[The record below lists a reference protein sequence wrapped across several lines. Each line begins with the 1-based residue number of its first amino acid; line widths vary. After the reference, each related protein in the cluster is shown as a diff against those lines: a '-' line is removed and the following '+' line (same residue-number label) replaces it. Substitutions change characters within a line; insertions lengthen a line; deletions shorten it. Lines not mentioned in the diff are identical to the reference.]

1 MEKQNQISLEEM
13 MEKLNSFGDRLNR
26 IESTLRIREKSG
38 TLSEVI
44 NYNEDE
50 SDTEDELTN
59 PLSESKVF
67 EYGLAWLGSAV
78 LLLGMIFM
86 MSLVTNLFGGLSSCF
101 LGLAAAALTHALAG
115 YLKKTFSYMAFM
127 FSVSGHLLLY
137 YSLMKLHF
145 FAASPV
151 IGNMWVVLSL
161 MIAAIGVMFYLAVKT
176 NSELMAVFAYL
187 LLIITAI
194 VSDNTNFTFSILVL
208 GAATSIYLFDK
219 CSWKG
224 LLVLSVFLTYIGH
237 TLWLIGNPVMG
248 HAAAAVTTHQN
259 NLFFLLLYGALYSI
273 VPLIKQR
280 ERFTSDIY
288 NAVILINGLA
298 FSLVLMLIVLTFY
311 TTNYIWIF
319 LTLSIF
325 CLIYSIIL
333 NYKIERKFDSSF
345 YANFSF
351 MALSIAVFGYANLP
365 GSYVFLGW
373 QSLVVLA
380 MAIWFRSN
388 LIVKMNTLLF
398 SGILIAY
405 LITAKPL
412 DSYNFSFTLI
422 AIISAR
428 ILNWKKDRLDL
439 KTDLIRNI
447 YLVITFF
454 SMLYTLYFAVP
465 KDYVTMSWG
474 LAAVVYMIFSVIL
487 KNVKYRLMAILT
499 LLVTVFYL
507 FMFDFS
513 RMGIGYRIIA
523 FIFVGLIILGV
534 SFYYT
539 KKLKKDKDVIFNNNE
554 QT

>member
-1 MEKQNQISLEEM
+1 
-13 MEKLNSFGDRLNR
+13 MEKLNQISMEEMIEKLHSFDERLNR

-44 NYNEDE
+44 DYSEEESGNEE
-50 SDTEDELTN
+50 EMTN

-78 LLLGMIFM
+78 LLLGMIFL
-86 MSLVTNLFGGLSSCF
+86 MSFVTNIFGGLSSCI
-101 LGLAAAALTHALAG
+101 LGFAAAALTHVLAG
-115 YLKKTFSYMAFM
+115 YLKKTFTYMAFM
-127 FSVSGHLLLY
+127 FTISGHLLIY

-145 FAASPV
+145 LSATPV
-151 IGNMWVVLSL
+151 IGNMWIVLGL
-161 MIAAIGVMFYLAVKT
+161 MIASIGVMFYHAVKT
-176 NSELMAVFAYL
+176 NSELMAVFAFL
-187 LLIITAI
+187 LLFITGITA
-194 VSDNTNFTFSILVL
+194 DNTNFTLSLLVL
-208 GAATSIYLFDK
+208 GAFTALYLFDK
-219 CSWKG
+219 YSWKG
-224 LLVLSVFLTYIGH
+224 LLVMSIFLTYIGH
-237 TLWLIGNPVMG
+237 TLWLIGNPLAG
-248 HAAAAVTTHQN
+248 HPAAAVTTHQN
-259 NLFFLLLYGALYSI
+259 NLFFLFLYGGLYSF
-273 VPLIKQR
+273 VPFSRQG
-280 ERFTSDIY
+280 ERFTSDIN

-298 FSLVLMLIVLTFY
+298 FSLALMLIVLTFY
-311 TTNYIWIF
+311 ITNYIWIF
-319 LTLSIF
+319 ITLSIF
-325 CLIYSIIL
+325 CLVYSIIL
-333 NYKIERKFDSSF
+333 NYKTERKFDSSF

-365 GSYVFLGW
+365 GSFVFLGW

-398 SGILIAY
+398 AGILIAY
-405 LITAKPL
+405 LLTAKPL
-412 DSYNFSFTLI
+412 DSYNISFTLI

-428 ILNWKKDRLDL
+428 ILNWKKERLDL
-439 KTDLIRNI
+439 KTDMIRNV

-454 SMLYTLYFAVP
+454 AMLYTLYFAVP

-474 LAAVVYMIFSVIL
+474 LAAVAYMIFSVIL

-523 FIFVGLIILGV
+523 FIFVGLTILGV

-539 KKLKKDKDVIFNNNE
+539 KKLKKGKEVISDSNE
-554 QT
+554 